1 MMRLALDMV
10 SACASVLATI
20 KSTPCSPDTIM
31 LLIALPPA
39 PPTPNTIMRAFISRM
54 SVMSVISASRFVR
67 PARSERIRMATDGPC
82 DPLPLSPQPEAPV
95 CVLLFPGG
103 RSNDQFGH
111 WSAEILQAAPSFPWP
126 PWSRRSLAA
135 AHPLADRR
143 ARAPARNLPD
153 DGPPLLRAGRF
164 PPARQRSLP
173 PTEPRFLA
181 HSYLVAAACAVF
193 PPNPRSP
200 TLCHYRTASVAAEA
214 AWQANGRPPPR
225 SSAARQARHM
235 SVFQLAS
242 AVLLERTRR
251 SVNRKVTTS

>member
-95 CVLLFPGG
+95 CVLLFPGC
-103 RSNDQFGH
+103 RSNDP
-111 WSAEILQAAPSFPWP
+111 IRPLVRRKPS
-126 PWSRRSLAA
+126 SRAVVSLAA
-135 AHPLADRR
+135 MVPAVACSSSPISRS
-143 ARAPARNLPD
+143 ARSRSRSKSAD

-200 TLCHYRTASVAAEA
+200 TLCHYPTASVAAEA
-214 AWQANGRPPPR
+214 AWQANERPPPR